1 LSRIG
6 KQPIAIPDNVDIN
19 IEDNLVMVKG
29 PLGQLS
35 RQLSKD
41 MSLIIEGNV
50 LLVQRPSD
58 EKKHRSMHG
67 LTRTLVANMVEG
79 VTKGYKKVLE
89 ISGVGYRATKQG
101 SKLVL
106 TLGYA
111 HLVEIEPEDGLEIE
125 VPAPNRIIVKG
136 TNKEKVGALAAT
148 IRSRREP
155 EPYKG
160 KGIRYEGEI
169 IRRKAGK
176 TGAKGRK

>member
-1 LSRIG
+1 MSRIG
-6 KQPIAIPDNVDIN
+6 KQPIIIPGGVDIN
-19 IEDNLVMVKG
+19 IEGNLVTVNGPKG
-29 PLGQLS
+29 RLS
-35 RQLSKD
+35 RQVSNEML
-41 MSLIIEGNV
+41 LTIEGNQ

-58 EKKHRSMHG
+58 EKLHRSMHG

-79 VTKGYKKVLE
+79 VTKGYQKVLE
-89 ISGVGYRATKQG
+89 ISGVGYRAAMQG
-101 SKLVL
+101 NKLVL

-111 HLVEIEPEDGLEIE
+111 HPVEIEPEDGMEIE

-160 KGIRYEGEI
+160 KGIRYEGEV